1 MVAESVR
8 DDGCGHLQELLP
20 DRGAAGGSG
29 RDSDLA
35 EKRGQVVGASFITL
49 TTACAPALTTYGP
62 HAPGEVKGAGVAV
75 RPITGTPPGGTRM
88 EGARFGEVKG
98 YDGAP
103 LPAPELPPVALKPRG
118 RVR

>member
-1 MVAESVR
+1 MISSGISAPRPAGLVAEPGGGLVVVAESVR

-75 RPITGTPPGGTRM
+75 RPITGTPPGGNP
-88 EGARFGEVKG
+88 
-98 YDGAP
+98 DGGS
-103 LPAPELPPVALKPRG
+103 PVR
-118 RVR
+118 